1 MAPSDTLV
9 EGLISLIESIHF
21 NLKTLG
27 SGVNLEYV
35 IRVQRGPLPEKSWH
49 IYKRYNDFVT
59 LHNAFQTS
67 GLSLPLPPK
76 KLLRNMDREF
86 IAERRVALQNYLNIV
101 LMNPILASS
110 LSVKR
115 FLDPDNYSTPFHDLD
130 KNLGSFTYSSPVS
143 SLGLT
148 DSSQLTS
155 DSQHLE
161 LALQHVSMALRSE
174 ANYEVVKPI
183 PEIGWRLRKHY
194 FLVKNRVNPQDEL
207 LLAWVEHGPDKYM
220 DEKELQASFK
230 TIGSLRHPYIQNI
243 EFLSCNEVGGFVTRG
258 LNNAGSLRDLICSAK
273 PKLQFMKKYTNPKQC
288 KPLPVSDVALFG
300 HQILEALMFL
310 HEKGLPFGHLH
321 SGNIVIENHKVKLLD
336 IENGVLGLPSY
347 YRPYF
352 VQHRKIQTL
361 EAVDVYCFGHVL
373 FEMIFGHPL
382 HESVCDN
389 LSPNCPS
396 LLRSV
401 LESILSSEACKKG
414 LPTIGA
420 LLSHPFFNNSSC
432 DSSHSERP
440 HFKYSTHTKE
450 ALRVAWQKT
459 ESRLKEEQKIVCIKQ
474 EQVHKQQQQQVV
486 ANGKSPERSESPN
499 STSTATSAGTV
510 TPPTGLTEFPAAPP
524 LPPPVPTSDI
534 GAHVERAAL
543 LGSICN
549 FNKAKLRPAVT
560 PVSTHNGD
568 DGRLS

>member
-1 MAPSDTLV
+1 MAVFEKRIPKKVYLDDTQVLTCSF
-9 EGLISLIESIHF
+9 ENAQNIQGH
-21 NLKTLG
+21 T
-27 SGVNLEYV
+27 EYV

-76 KLLRNMDREF
+76 KLLGNMDREF

-115 FLDPDNYSTPFHDLD
+115 FLDPDNYSTPFH
-130 KNLGSFTYSSPVS
+130 
-143 SLGLT
+143 
-148 DSSQLTS
+148 
-155 DSQHLE
+155 E

-230 TIGSLRHPYIQNI
+230 TIGSLRHPYIQSI

-310 HEKGLPFGHLH
+310 HEKGLPFGEY
-321 SGNIVIENHKVKLLD
+321 IV
-336 IENGVLGLPSY
+336 
-347 YRPYF
+347 
-352 VQHRKIQTL
+352 
-361 EAVDVYCFGHVL
+361 
-373 FEMIFGHPL
+373 
-382 HESVCDN
+382 
-389 LSPNCPS
+389 
-396 LLRSV
+396 
-401 LESILSSEACKKG
+401 
-414 LPTIGA
+414 
-420 LLSHPFFNNSSC
+420 
-432 DSSHSERP
+432 
-440 HFKYSTHTKE
+440 
-450 ALRVAWQKT
+450 
-459 ESRLKEEQKIVCIKQ
+459 
-474 EQVHKQQQQQVV
+474 
-486 ANGKSPERSESPN
+486 
-499 STSTATSAGTV
+499 
-510 TPPTGLTEFPAAPP
+510 
-524 LPPPVPTSDI
+524 
-534 GAHVERAAL
+534 
-543 LGSICN
+543 
-549 FNKAKLRPAVT
+549 
-560 PVSTHNGD
+560 
-568 DGRLS
+568 

>member
-1 MAPSDTLV
+1 MAVFEKRIPKKVYLDDTQVLTCSF
-9 EGLISLIESIHF
+9 ENAQNIQGH
-21 NLKTLG
+21 T
-27 SGVNLEYV
+27 EYV

-76 KLLRNMDREF
+76 KLLGNMDREF

-115 FLDPDNYSTPFHDLD
+115 FLDPDNYSTPFH
-130 KNLGSFTYSSPVS
+130 
-143 SLGLT
+143 
-148 DSSQLTS
+148 
-155 DSQHLE
+155 E

-230 TIGSLRHPYIQNI
+230 TIGSLRHPYIQSI

-420 LLSHPFFNNSSC
+420 LLSHPFFNNSSY

-459 ESRLKEEQKIVCIKQ
+459 ESRLKEEQKLVCEASK
-474 EQVHKQQQQQVV
+474 KT
-486 ANGKSPERSESPN
+486 GKSS
-499 STSTATSAGTV
+499 STSQ
-510 TPPTGLTEFPAAPP
+510 L
-524 LPPPVPTSDI
+524 
-534 GAHVERAAL
+534 
-543 LGSICN
+543 
-549 FNKAKLRPAVT
+549 
-560 PVSTHNGD
+560 
-568 DGRLS
+568 